1 MLKMSK
7 PRSTKTDGGVLLSEL
22 LVEAKTII
30 SEVNLLHL
38 ASTFDLKSVSSTG
51 NFFQNKKG
59 QTIILESSVHLTFP
73 PLLKTTSG
81 PLLSSN
87 PPRLLLPGVHLLTPP
102 PAGLQDGVSGGT
114 STTLPTPHSSRSP
127 PQLLYLIL
135 FTLTSPI
142 SVLLFMR
149 TGPWNLE
156 ILTLSMICLSMG

>member
-1 MLKMSK
+1 MVEYYVLTA
-7 PRSTKTDGGVLLSEL
+7 RSGKKKSEL
-22 LVEAKTII
+22 DV
-30 SEVNLLHL
+30 LHL

-102 PAGLQDGVSGGT
+102 CWIAGWCEWGDLHYPPYSSQLQT
-114 STTLPTPHSSRSP
+114 SSP
-127 PQLLYLIL
+127 PPVPHPLHSHSTHLC
-135 FTLTSPI
+135 PP
-142 SVLLFMR
+142 VHEDR
-149 TGPWNLE
+149 ALE
-156 ILTLSMICLSMG
+156 P